1 MNNWE
6 GTYFDFNEDKI
17 VSMAKTAK
25 ELGIELF
32 VLDDGWFGNR
42 NNDHQGLGDWF
53 PNLDKLPHG
62 IRGLSKR
69 IHDLGLK
76 FGLWFE
82 PEMVNED
89 SNLYRNHPEWILKN
103 SS

>member
-53 PNLDKLPHG
+53 L
-62 IRGLSKR
+62 I
-69 IHDLGLK
+69 
-76 FGLWFE
+76 
-82 PEMVNED
+82 
-89 SNLYRNHPEWILKN
+89 
-103 SS
+103 

>member
-17 VSMAKTAK
+17 VSMANTAK

-62 IRGLSKR
+62 INGLSKR
-69 IHDLGLK
+69 IHDLGLNLDY
-76 FGLWFE
+76 GLSQRWS
-82 PEMVNED
+82 MK
-89 SNLYRNHPEWILKN
+89 ILTYIEIILN
-103 SS
+103 GY